1 MRKKTKR
8 LLILVTSAVLI
19 ALFTT
24 FFLWNRRPRAHLSF
38 KDLEIYERYEFIP
51 EQSFYDLIDESKS
64 YYKDLTILVDVGSDK
79 EYESLE
85 TYSKK
90 LSTELG
96 IEYRDGMVPLYKD
109 MNLIYMMI
117 GNDDANVEIPVEI
130 KTQDTTAPKIFYTY
144 NKTEHEEAIEIVIS
158 EGSTL
163 KNNLAVSA
171 KDYFFGDYVQE
182 ISVTA
187 SESYTDLLDIGEH
200 DVNFIAVDEGG
211 NEASLNLKTSV
222 KKKIN
227 KAETFSEVVDI
238 PTTSLVPESMLNDE
252 LILVNRKN
260 SLPKTFEPVLATIP
274 EKYAV
279 SSGYRATANTV
290 NAFEKLADT
299 MVKETGLRIFVTS
312 SYRSYDY
319 QSQLYNGYV
328 AKHGQKEA
336 DRFSA
341 KPGHSEHQT
350 GLALDLIAEGGTMMT
365 FGETPQSK
373 WVSQNAHRFGFII
386 RYLEGKEDITGY
398 MAEPW
403 HLRYIGME
411 TATKIYNLGLSY
423 EEYLE
428 LE

>member
-1 MRKKTKR
+1 
-8 LLILVTSAVLI
+8 
-19 ALFTT
+19 
-24 FFLWNRRPRAHLSF
+24 
-38 KDLEIYERYEFIP
+38 
-51 EQSFYDLIDESKS
+51 
-64 YYKDLTILVDVGSDK
+64 
-79 EYESLE
+79 
-85 TYSKK
+85 
-90 LSTELG
+90 
-96 IEYRDGMVPLYKD
+96 

-144 NKTEHEEAIEIVIS
+144 NKTEHEEAIEVVIS

-163 KNNLAVSA
+163 KDNLAVSA
-171 KDYFFGDYVQE
+171 KDYYFGDYVQE

-187 SESYTDLLDIGEH
+187 SESYTDILDIGEH

-211 NEASLNLKTSV
+211 NEASLNLKIRV
-222 KKKIN
+222 KKRES
-227 KAETFSEVVDI
+227 KAETFSEVDDI
-238 PTTSLVPESMLNDE
+238 PITSLVTESMLNDE

-260 SLPKTFEPVLATIP
+260 SLPKNFEPVLATIP

-350 GLALDLIAEGGTMMT
+350 GLAMDVTTKDSYVVFEN
-365 FGETPQSK
+365 TPEARWLSK
-373 WVSQNAHRFGFII
+373 NAYKYGFII
-386 RYLEGKEDITGY
+386 RYPLGKESITGY
-398 MAEPW
+398 
-403 HLRYIGME
+403 
-411 TATKIYNLGLSY
+411 SY
-423 EEYLE
+423 ESWHIRYVGKKASKEIFTKDLVLEQYLE
-428 LE
+428 K

>member
-64 YYKDLTILVDVGSDK
+64 YYKDLTILVDVGSNK

-96 IEYRDGMVPLYKD
+96 IEYKDDMVPMYKD

-117 GNDDANVEIPVEI
+117 GNDDASVEIPVEI

-144 NKTEHEEAIEIVIS
+144 NKTEHEEATEIVIS

-163 KNNLAVSA
+163 KDNLAVSA
-171 KDYFFGDYVQE
+171 KDYYFGDYVQE

-187 SESYTDLLDIGEH
+187 SEAYTDILDIGEH
-200 DVNFIAVDEGG
+200 DVNFIAVDEGS
-211 NEASLNLKTSV
+211 NEASLNLKISV
-222 KKKIN
+222 KKKVN

-252 LILVNRKN
+252 RILVNRKN
-260 SLPKTFEPVLATIP
+260 SLPKNFEPVLATIP